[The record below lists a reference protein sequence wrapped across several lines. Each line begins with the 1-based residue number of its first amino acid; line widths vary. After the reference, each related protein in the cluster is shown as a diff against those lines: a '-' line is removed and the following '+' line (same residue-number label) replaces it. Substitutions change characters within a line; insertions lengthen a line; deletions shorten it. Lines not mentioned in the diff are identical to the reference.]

1 MSVRVVLLAVGLSGL
16 AMVGC
21 KKSPPSGGGGGG
33 GGGWLVGTNGE
44 MAEVN
49 GDGELGQGYHLD
61 STVTLNSIACR
72 YVGEAWVFG
81 DSGTVLYTDNG
92 GATWSTQTVSTTADL
107 HALATQDS
115 GPVYIAGNGTFMTT
129 SDTGAHWTQLSE
141 PANFTSL
148 AAADATT
155 VLAVSDDGGVW
166 SFANNAL
173 SRIATVPGANKVAVS
188 ADGNTAVIAGTNGL
202 AVSSNAGQSW
212 QNVAVDAQLEDV
224 DLTEDGT
231 AVAVGL
237 EGAIVQYANGEVS
250 LQHVGTADLHTLHLA
265 DSSDALDIGFAGGD
279 NGEVLVTDDAGA
291 SWTVGPNLGNH
302 TILGID
308 QIGAGHR

>member
-1 MSVRVVLLAVGLSGL
+1 MRACLLFTL
-16 AMVGC
+16 ASALALAAHAQFVQQ
-21 KKSPPSGGGGGG
+21 GGK
-33 GGGWLVGTNGE
+33 LVGT
-44 MAEVN
+44 
-49 GDGELGQGYHLD
+49 
-61 STVTLNSIACR
+61 
-72 YVGEAWVFG
+72 
-81 DSGTVLYTDNG
+81 
-92 GATWSTQTVSTTADL
+92 GATGSAD
-107 HALATQDS
+107 QGQS
-115 GPVYIAGNGTFMTT
+115 
-129 SDTGAHWTQLSE
+129 
-141 PANFTSL
+141 
-148 AAADATT
+148 
-155 VLAVSDDGGVW
+155 
-166 SFANNAL
+166 
-173 SRIATVPGANKVAVS
+173 VAVS